1 MEISPNLLLMS
12 LIIEVFTHLHYPIL
26 AATNDFSLPS
36 ISHLNMS
43 TTSNHFTFNTLG
55 PPGSN
60 RNSTGIA
67 SVGGYKRSPTGIDGN
82 KLSSSLF
89 EMSPK
94 SVLLA
99 CKHHTNLI

>member
-1 MEISPNLLLMS
+1 
-12 LIIEVFTHLHYPIL
+12 
-26 AATNDFSLPS
+26 
-36 ISHLNMS
+36 MS

-99 CKHHTNLI
+99 CKHHTNLIWIELSDDTGLPDEFDVDKVSF